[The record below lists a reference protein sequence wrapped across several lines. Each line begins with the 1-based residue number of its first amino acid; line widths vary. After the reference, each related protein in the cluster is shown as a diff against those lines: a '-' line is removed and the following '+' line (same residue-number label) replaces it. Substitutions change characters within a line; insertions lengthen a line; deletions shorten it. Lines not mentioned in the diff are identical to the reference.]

1 MQIMS
6 FPPTKAALAPSVKQ
20 VQKKETFGN
29 LGPWAEPSWYSSL
42 ASPYYNESHKRLRNA
57 LRSYIDENV
66 KPYML
71 EWEEKGEA
79 PEEERKRWARTG
91 FAFGDVPA
99 PYRLKD
105 IPGPAGIPVGELD
118 IFHLLI
124 STDEGSRIEGG
135 VGTALGGGSVIG
147 VPPIV
152 HHGTE
157 EQKRKW
163 LPGLFTWETSFC
175 LGITEPSGGVRPTS
189 LLALGLRLHESPML
203 PIYRRPRRRHRT
215 ASTTW

>member
-1 MQIMS
+1 MATPKSQVAPI
-6 FPPTKAALAPSVKQ
+6 PSVTPT
-20 VQKKETFGN
+20 KKETFGN

-57 LRSYIDENV
+57 LRSYIDANI

-79 PEEERKRWARTG
+79 PEGVRLKWARTG
-91 FAFGDVPA
+91 FAFGDVPE
-99 PYRLKD
+99 PYRPKD
-105 IPGPAGIPVGELD
+105 VPGPAGIPVGEMD
-118 IFHLLI
+118 VFHLLV
-124 STDEGSRIEGG
+124 STDESSRIEGG
-135 VGTALGGGSVIG
+135 VGIALGGGSVIG
-147 VPPIV
+147 VPPVV

-175 LGITEPSGGVRPTS
+175 LGITEPSGGV
-189 LLALGLRLHESPML
+189 
-203 PIYRRPRRRHRT
+203 
-215 ASTTW
+215 STTVQQGIL